1 MISGFATTEG
11 TSKFKQNSSVNS
23 LNFNIFEDLHLSNVG
38 IGTYLGNPDT
48 QTDEL
53 VKNAV
58 KQSVLS
64 GVNVIDTAIN
74 YRAQKAERSVGRAI
88 SELINDEKVSRD
100 QIFVS
105 SKNGYVTNDADI
117 SEDFMQYVMREL
129 GKPGIVK
136 EGDVT
141 SGYHCMTVPY
151 LSDQLDRS
159 LKNLDLDCIDLMY
172 LHNGVEGQIKD
183 ISKEQFLEK
192 LSSVFELYEKKRNE
206 GKIKFYGMA
215 TWECF
220 RVMKDD
226 PHYLSLEDVVNM
238 AKNIGGDD
246 HGFKFIQLPYNMNY
260 DQALLGKNQL
270 IQNKPVS
277 ILESSVRLGVGV
289 FTSVPFMQGRLLS
302 PGVMPDFGELKPSLR
317 ALQFIRSSPG
327 VLAPLVGQKS
337 PEHVSENLD
346 IMNIP
351 PINDTDFLALVKNL
365 HHNYFIVFY
374 TKIIDRSFFIT
385 LICYLQ
391 KFMITNQYAIL
402 FYPLIQKLDL
412 LELLMNMED

>member
-1 MISGFATTEG
+1 MISGYATSEG
-11 TSKFKQNSSVNS
+11 TKNFSKNSQVNLENFK
-23 LNFNIFEDLHLSNVG
+23 IFEDLHLSNVG
-38 IGTYLGNPDT
+38 IGTYLGNPDS

-74 YRAQKAERSVGRAI
+74 YRAQKAERSVGKAL
-88 SELINDEKVSRD
+88 SELIQEEKITRNQV
-100 QIFVS
+100 FVS

-117 SEDFMQYVMREL
+117 QEDFMEYVMREL

-136 EGDVT
+136 EGDIT
-141 SGYHCMTVPY
+141 SGYHCMTTAY

-159 LKNLDLDCIDLMY
+159 LKNLDLECIDLMY
-172 LHNGVEGQIKD
+172 LHNGIEGQIKD
-183 ISKEQFLEK
+183 ISKDEFLEK
-192 LSSVFELYEKKRNE
+192 LKSVFELYEQKRDE

-220 RVMKDD
+220 RVKDND
-226 PHYLSLEDVVNM
+226 PQHLSLEDIVQM
-238 AKNIGGDD
+238 AKKIGGDE

-260 DQALLGKNQL
+260 DQALLGKNQI

-277 ILESSVRLGVGV
+277 ILESAVTLGIGV
-289 FTSVPFMQGRLLS
+289 FTSVPFMQGRLLA
-302 PGVMPDFGELKPSLR
+302 PGVMPEFSDLKSSLR

-337 PEHVSENLD
+337 AEHVSENLE
-346 IMNIP
+346 IMKVP
-351 PINDTDFLALVKNL
+351 PLSNEDFVDLVK
-365 HHNYFIVFY
+365 
-374 TKIIDRSFFIT
+374 
-385 LICYLQ
+385 
-391 KFMITNQYAIL
+391 
-402 FYPLIQKLDL
+402 KLTS
-412 LELLMNMED
+412 

>member
-1 MISGFATTEG
+1 MISGYATSEG
-11 TSKFKQNSSVNS
+11 TKDFSKNSQVNLDNFK
-23 LNFNIFEDLHLSNVG
+23 IFEDLHLSNVG
-38 IGTYLGNPDT
+38 IGTYLGNPDN

-74 YRAQKAERSVGRAI
+74 YRAQKAERSVGKGI
-88 SELINDEKVSRD
+88 SELIQEGKITRNQVF
-100 QIFVS
+100 IS

-117 SEDFMQYVMREL
+117 QEDFMAYVMREL
-129 GKPGIVK
+129 GKTGIVK
-136 EGDVT
+136 EGDIT
-141 SGYHCMTVPY
+141 SGYHCMTTAY

-159 LKNLDLDCIDLMY
+159 LKNLDLECIDLMY
-172 LHNGVEGQIKD
+172 LHNGIEGQIKD
-183 ISKEQFLEK
+183 ISKDEFLEK
-192 LSSVFELYEKKRNE
+192 LKSVFELYEQKRDE

-220 RVMKDD
+220 RVKNDD
-226 PHYLSLEDVVNM
+226 PQYLLLEDIVAM
-238 AKNIGGDD
+238 AKKIGGDE

-277 ILESSVRLGVGV
+277 ILESAVTLGIGV

-302 PGVMPDFGELKPSLR
+302 PGIMPDFNDLKPSLR

-327 VLAPLVGQKS
+327 VLAPLVGQKLS
-337 PEHVSENLD
+337 EHVSENLE

-351 PINDTDFLALVKNL
+351 PMSDEDFLQLVKQL
-365 HHNYFIVFY
+365 
-374 TKIIDRSFFIT
+374 TS
-385 LICYLQ
+385 
-391 KFMITNQYAIL
+391 
-402 FYPLIQKLDL
+402 
-412 LELLMNMED
+412 